1 MKTSLLIVEDHESG
15 RVTMG
20 EYFEAAGYD
29 VTLARNLEEALQSIS
44 SGSYPV
50 VITDLRLSP
59 FSPAEG
65 LDVVAAARKHLASAA
80 ILMIT
85 AYANPEINEKA
96 QRLGADA
103 VLHKPQSLDT
113 LANLAASLVA
123 QRS

>member
-1 MKTSLLIVEDHESG
+1 MKTNLLIVEDHESG

-20 EYFEAAGYD
+20 EYFEAAGYN
-29 VTLARNLEEALQSIS
+29 VTLARNREEALERIT

-65 LDVVAAARKHLASAA
+65 LEVVAAARKHLASAA

-85 AYANPEINEKA
+85 AYANPEISEQA
-96 QRLGADA
+96 QQLGADA

-123 QRS
+123 RRS